1 MKIKSG
7 HHYPTP
13 FIFPKLYSKNN
24 LEINATLSFDDTA
37 KYDIGKD
44 QTDINKLLGFGYN
57 LHHLNSDRIGWR
69 YVPSKD
75 KIEFLLYSYN
85 RKERVKKH
93 ICYVDINEEISINF
107 SVQFKKNSRYVY
119 STIKTKD
126 KTYKTKA
133 KFHKPIMVLL
143 YGLSLYFGG
152 NIAAPHDINIYLKKL
167 IKHDN

>member
-24 LEINATLSFDDTA
+24 LEINTTVSFDDTA

-57 LHHLNSDRIGWR
+57 FHHLNSDRIGWR
-69 YVPSKD
+69 YVSSKD
-75 KIEFLLYSYN
+75 KIELLLYSYN

-93 ICYVDINEEISINF
+93 ICYVDINEDVLINF
-107 SVQFKKNSRYVY
+107 YVEFKNGFRYVY
-119 STIKTKD
+119 SKITTNKKI
-126 KTYKTKA
+126 YYTKA

-152 NIAAPHDINIYLKKL
+152 NIAAPHDINVYLKKL

>member
-24 LEINATLSFDDTA
+24 LEINTTVSFDDTA

-75 KIEFLLYSYN
+75 KIELLLYSYN

-107 SVQFKKNSRYVY
+107 SVQFKENSRYVY

-133 KFHKPIMVLL
+133 KFHKPT
-143 YGLSLYFGG
+143 
-152 NIAAPHDINIYLKKL
+152 NIFTIWFEFIFWWKYCSPT
-167 IKHDN
+167 

>member
-24 LEINATLSFDDTA
+24 LEINTTVSFDDTA

-57 LHHLNSDRIGWR
+57 FHHLNSDRIGWR

-75 KIEFLLYSYN
+75 KIELLLYSYN

-93 ICYVDINEEISINF
+93 ICYVDINEDVLINF
-107 SVQFKKNSRYVY
+107 YVEFKNGFRYVY
-119 STIKTKD
+119 SKITTNKKI
-126 KTYKTKA
+126 YYTKA

-152 NIAAPHDINIYLKKL
+152 NIAAPHDINVYFKKT
-167 IKHDN
+167 N

>member
-24 LEINATLSFDDTA
+24 LEINTTVSFDDTA

-69 YVPSKD
+69 YVSSKD
-75 KIEFLLYSYN
+75 KIELLLYSYN

-93 ICYVDINEEISINF
+93 ICYVDINEDVLINF
-107 SVQFKKNSRYVY
+107 YVEFKNGFRYVY
-119 STIKTKD
+119 SKITTNKKI
-126 KTYKTKA
+126 YYTKA

-152 NIAAPHDINIYLKKL
+152 NIAAPHDINVYLKK
-167 IKHDN
+167 IN

>member
-24 LEINATLSFDDTA
+24 LEINTTVSFDDTA

-69 YVPSKD
+69 YVSSKD
-75 KIEFLLYSYN
+75 KIELLLYSYN

-93 ICYVDINEEISINF
+93 ICYVDINEDVLINF
-107 SVQFKKNSRYVY
+107 YVEFKNGFRYVY
-119 STIKTKD
+119 SKITTNKKI
-126 KTYKTKA
+126 YYTKA

-152 NIAAPHDINIYLKKL
+152 NIAAPHDINVYLKKL

>member
-24 LEINATLSFDDTA
+24 LEINTTVSFDDTA

-75 KIEFLLYSYN
+75 KIELLLYSYN

-107 SVQFKKNSRYVY
+107 YVEFKKGFRYVY
-119 STIKTKD
+119 SKITTNEKI
-126 KTYKTKA
+126 YYTKA
-133 KFHKPIMVLL
+133 KFHKPIIVLL

-152 NIAAPHDINIYLKKL
+152 NIAAPHDINVYLKKL

>member
-13 FIFPKLYSKNN
+13 FTFPKLYSKNN
-24 LEINATLSFDDTA
+24 LEINTTVSFDDTA

-69 YVPSKD
+69 YVSSKD
-75 KIEFLLYSYN
+75 KIELLLYSYN

-93 ICYVDINEEISINF
+93 ICYVDINEDVLINF
-107 SVQFKKNSRYVY
+107 YVEFKNGFRYVY
-119 STIKTKD
+119 SKITTNKKI
-126 KTYKTKA
+126 YYTKA
-133 KFHKPIMVLL
+133 KFHKPIIVLL

-152 NIAAPHDINIYLKKL
+152 NIAAPHDINIYLKK
-167 IKHDN
+167 IN

>member
-24 LEINATLSFDDTA
+24 LEINTTVSFDDTA

-57 LHHLNSDRIGWR
+57 FHHLNSDRIGWR

-75 KIEFLLYSYN
+75 KIELLLYSYN

-93 ICYVDINEEISINF
+93 ICYVDINEDVLINF
-107 SVQFKKNSRYVY
+107 YVEFKNGFRYVY
-119 STIKTKD
+119 SKITTNKKI
-126 KTYKTKA
+126 YYTKA

-152 NIAAPHDINIYLKKL
+152 NIAAPHDINVYLKKL

>member
-1 MKIKSG
+1 M
-7 HHYPTP
+7 
-13 FIFPKLYSKNN
+13 
-24 LEINATLSFDDTA
+24 EINTTVSFDDTA

-93 ICYVDINEEISINF
+93 ICYVGINEEISINF
-107 SVQFKKNSRYVY
+107 YVEFKKGFRYVY
-119 STIKTKD
+119 SKITTNKKI
-126 KTYKTKA
+126 YYTKA

-152 NIAAPHDINIYLKKL
+152 NIAAPHDINVYF
-167 IKHDN
+167 